1 MDANDIIK
9 NFEDMGYEF
18 VDDVKPKGLYEKIKE
33 YHEKTPREEIER
45 VWALSEEYNQFGI
58 TVDDFLQHIST
69 SQIINKQIINLPDG
83 EYNALWSAYS
93 IEILQPSVFVD
104 VMQGIRGINNKI
116 KLLIHN
122 GNIVKYEYE

>member
-33 YHEKTPREEIER
+33 YYEKTPREEIER
-45 VWALSEEYNQFGI
+45 VWALSEEYDQFGI

-104 VMQGIRGINNKI
+104 VMQGVKGINCKI
-116 KLLIHN
+116 KLLINN